1 MKFWTLLS
9 LLQTQKIY
17 KEMLVNF
24 QDLPETSRVWIYQC
38 NRSFSD
44 IENNEISQKMSEFLT
59 SWTAHGAD
67 LKAGFEI
74 KYKRFI
80 IIGLDQNLQTATGCS
95 IDASVHFIQKLEQEY
110 LVDLMDK
117 MNVTYK
123 QGDFVAYKP
132 LKDFKT
138 MAKNR
143 AVSKKTIVFNNLVQN
158 KAEYL
163 EHWEVPA
170 EESWHS
176 RFF

>member
-1 MKFWTLLS
+1 
-9 LLQTQKIY
+9 
-17 KEMLVNF
+17 MLVNF
-24 QDLPETSRVWIYQC
+24 KELPDSSRVWIYQC
-38 NRSFSD
+38 NRSLSD
-44 IENNEISQKMSEFLT
+44 VEYNEIFQKISEFIT
-59 SWTAHGAD
+59 SWTAHGKY
-67 LKAGFEI
+67 LNAGFEI

-80 IIGLDQNLQTATGCS
+80 IIGMDQNLQTATGCS
-95 IDASVHFIQKLEQEY
+95 IDASVHFIQTLEKEY
-110 LVDLMDK
+110 SVNLMDK
-117 MNVTYK
+117 MNVSYK

-158 KAEYL
+158 KAEYS

>member
-1 MKFWTLLS
+1 
-9 LLQTQKIY
+9 
-17 KEMLVNF
+17 MLVNF
-24 QDLPETSRVWIYQC
+24 KELPDSSRVWIYQC
-38 NRSFSD
+38 NRSLSD
-44 IENNEISQKMSEFLT
+44 VEYNEIFQKISEFIT
-59 SWTAHGAD
+59 SWTAHGKD
-67 LKAGFEI
+67 LNAGFEI

-80 IIGLDQNLQTATGCS
+80 IIGMDQNLQTATGCS
-95 IDASVHFIQKLEQEY
+95 IDASVHFIQTLEKEY
-110 LVDLMDK
+110 SVNLMDK
-117 MNVTYK
+117 MNVSYK
-123 QGDFVAYKP
+123 QGDLVAYKP
-132 LKDFKT
+132 LRDFKT

>member
-1 MKFWTLLS
+1 
-9 LLQTQKIY
+9 
-17 KEMLVNF
+17 
-24 QDLPETSRVWIYQC
+24 
-38 NRSFSD
+38 
-44 IENNEISQKMSEFLT
+44 
-59 SWTAHGAD
+59 
-67 LKAGFEI
+67 
-74 KYKRFI
+74 
-80 IIGLDQNLQTATGCS
+80 
-95 IDASVHFIQKLEQEY
+95 
-110 LVDLMDK
+110 
-117 MNVTYK
+117 MNVSYK